1 MHLPAHRRRT
11 YGCDVKQAQW
21 VRVAGSALLAATII
35 AAAAVVLSVYKI
47 APGPPNL
54 ADEEAGYLATDA
66 LAVCVALAA
75 VIVLTF
81 VVAISSNSPLLAVVR
96 AGIAGA
102 MAAVIIGVSAP
113 LGLAYAIDPWM
124 DPG

>member
-54 ADEEAGYLATDA
+54 ADEEAGYLATEA

-75 VIVLTF
+75 AIVLTYA
-81 VVAISSNSPLLAVVR
+81 VAIAYESPSLRLAR
-96 AGIAGA
+96 RGF
-102 MAAVIIGVSAP
+102 
-113 LGLAYAIDPWM
+113 
-124 DPG
+124 